1 MKIFRT
7 LKLNFVS
14 NFILFLHSLTTVAI
28 PHDSFTNSMHLP
40 KQKANREYCVLF
52 TKKFLA

>member
-14 NFILFLHSLTTVAI
+14 NFVLLLHSLTTVAI
-28 PHDSFTNSMHLP
+28 PHLP